1 MVTGSLLLWIFVL
14 SLVFVFGLIIW
25 FKWDAFV
32 ALLAGAI
39 VTGLLVG
46 IPLAKLPGIITGG
59 FGSTLGGIGITIGLG
74 VILGELLYAAGAT
87 QKIAE
92 SMVNAFGEKRSPL
105 AIALTGWVVSIPVFF
120 DAAFVILIGLI
131 RQLSQRTKI
140 SMVTF
145 STALAVGLIV
155 THAMV
160 PPTPG
165 PLVVADN
172 LKANLGLFILYGMI
186 TTLPAA
192 IVGGYFYA
200 RWIGRNAQPYS
211 ADADAAGEVAAAS
224 ETTAA
229 APSPSAFLSYSL
241 LALPIVLILL
251 NTIFGVT
258 AKGSSLAVFFG
269 FIGEKNVALFL
280 SVIVAGLALAPYF
293 SETRSAIYSRA
304 MKSAGLIIL
313 ITGAGGSF
321 GSVIQNSGIG
331 KYLVDTMTGWHMPIL
346 LLAFLFSQILRI
358 AQGSTTVALVTT
370 SSVMGPLAPSLGV
383 SPLLIGLAIAAGGIG
398 LSMPND
404 SGFWVVSKFGNF
416 DMRDTMKTWTI
427 GGTVAGVT
435 ALIMVYVLSL
445 FHGTLPGI

>member
-25 FKWDAFV
+25 LKWDAFV

-46 IPLAKLPGIITGG
+46 IPLAKLPGVITSG

-74 VILGELLYAAGAT
+74 VILGELLHAAGAT

-92 SMVNAFGEKRSPL
+92 SMVGAFGDKRSPL

-131 RQLSQRTKI
+131 RQLSHRTKI

-172 LKANLGLFILYGMI
+172 LKANLGLFILYGLI
-186 TTLPAA
+186 ASLPAVV
-192 IVGGYFYA
+192 VGGYFYA
-200 RWIGRNAQPYS
+200 RWIGRNAPYFS
-211 ADADAAGEVAAAS
+211 GDADAVGEAAATS
-224 ETTAA
+224 DTAA
-229 APSPSAFLSYSL
+229 ATARRSPSAFLSYGL
-241 LALPIVLILL
+241 LALPIILILL
-251 NTIFGVT
+251 NTVFSVA
-258 AKGSSLAVFFG
+258 AKGSGAAIFFG
-269 FIGEKNVALFL
+269 FIGEKNIALFL
-280 SVIVAGLALAPYF
+280 SVIVASLTLAPYF
-293 SETRSAIYSRA
+293 SDTRGAIYGRA

-331 KYLVDTMTGWHMPIL
+331 KYLVETMTG
-346 LLAFLFSQILRI
+346 
-358 AQGSTTVALVTT
+358 
-370 SSVMGPLAPSLGV
+370 
-383 SPLLIGLAIAAGGIG
+383 
-398 LSMPND
+398 
-404 SGFWVVSKFGNF
+404 
-416 DMRDTMKTWTI
+416 
-427 GGTVAGVT
+427 
-435 ALIMVYVLSL
+435 
-445 FHGTLPGI
+445 